1 VNVTTITYQ
10 NLYAYSVALLWF
22 AYGTAVLITSI
33 TVVMGCVAI
42 FSTGISYSSSFST
55 VLRTTSH
62 AFVSTRISRDDAI
75 GQDPL
80 PKHLADATIAFDNDD
95 QRDEEP
101 GATEEVGVKG
111 GHERLL
117 IQEHHED
124 R

>member
-1 VNVTTITYQ
+1 
-10 NLYAYSVALLWF
+10 
-22 AYGTAVLITSI
+22 
-33 TVVMGCVAI
+33 
-42 FSTGISYSSSFST
+42 
-55 VLRTTSH
+55 
-62 AFVSTRISRDDAI
+62 VSTRISRDDAI

-124 R
+124 RWVYRAEFGFPRPDYGMDCLLSWIPANV